1 MLECPFDGESLMN
14 IFGTI
19 HDIHMNVEVTR
30 DKRGGTAPVPVLPGT
45 RTNTPVF
52 FEFL

>member
-1 MLECPFDGESLMN
+1 M
-14 IFGTI
+14 TY
-19 HDIHMNVEVTR
+19 MNVEVTR